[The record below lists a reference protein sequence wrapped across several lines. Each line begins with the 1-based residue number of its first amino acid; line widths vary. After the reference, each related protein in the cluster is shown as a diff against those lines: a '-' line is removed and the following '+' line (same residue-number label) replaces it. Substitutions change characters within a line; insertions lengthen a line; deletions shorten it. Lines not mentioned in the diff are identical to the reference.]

1 MIILTPNRR
10 LSAFSR
16 QQFNVQQLDAKK
28 SCWQSLEIYPIDVWI
43 LQLWQLCLENDP
55 TTYRPVLNK
64 QQQQLLF
71 EQIIQQNSSKELLR
85 INATAENALQAWKFL
100 RQWQVDVKKIAAYA
114 EFSEET
120 REFYLWLQLYLDWL
134 DKNQYYDFDSMLD
147 VLISEISSFAY
158 MLPKEICL
166 RGFNELTPQYAKF
179 VNTLKQNDVNIITDQ
194 LINGG
199 ADVYKAA
206 MLNQE
211 QELETAALWAR
222 NHLEANPNQII
233 GVVIPDLEQQR
244 QQVVAAFTSII
255 PYAQINISAPLALL
269 SYTMIDVAILLLQL
283 AKPIINFSDL
293 SIILRSPFI
302 INYSNAYNQRAKL
315 DRSLREVCEAKLTWY
330 NLIKHLQKFDTDIK
344 DLAENFKALLEKG
357 QGEYDTSYWVE
368 YIQTLLNVWGW
379 PGNRGLTVEESHLL
393 SCWRDLLLEYHKLD
407 CILGKHTFAECLQA
421 VQRLASET
429 PFLPAETGLTR
440 IHVLGLLEA
449 DGLNFDQLWI
459 CGMNRDSWPMP
470 ANPNPFIPLELQ
482 KQYDMPRSSPQREL
496 LVAQKLTANL
506 MQGAKFNVIFSY
518 AKFVDDR
525 EIQPSSLLADVPEIT
540 LDLSRNA
547 IKQTRIELE
556 VWHDPNAPKLN
567 TTYLSGGTRALQ
579 LQAQCPFKANA
590 ELRLNAR
597 PLEEPQNFLTPKERG
612 SLVHE
617 VLEQFWHMC
626 KSLTQL
632 KSFTALELESKL
644 FKIIEQVLL
653 NLQKRWPLTLTN
665 NYILLES
672 QRLYSLISRWLEYEA
687 GRLSF
692 VVYSLEQK
700 HLTQVGPLQIN
711 LQIDRID
718 QLIDGTYLVIDYKT
732 GNTIIDEWFT
742 DPIYAPQIP
751 LYAVYAI
758 DQVAGAAIATLRP
771 NNLRF
776 LGVSEQDGV
785 LPDVKSF
792 ANWSEQKQTWRER
805 LERTAQELCAGHATV
820 TPYSN
825 KVCSQCNLH
834 AFCRIYAQ

>member
-16 QQFNVQQLDAKK
+16 QQFNLRQLDAKK
-28 SCWQSLEIYPIDVWI
+28 SCWQTLEIYPIDVWI
-43 LQLWQLCLENDP
+43 LQLWQLCLEHNP
-55 TTYRPVLNK
+55 TAYRPVLNK

-100 RQWQVDVKKIAAYA
+100 RQWQVEIKKVAAYA
-114 EFSEET
+114 EFSEEA
-120 REFYLWLQLYLDWL
+120 REFFVWLQLYLDWL
-134 DKNQYYDFDSMLD
+134 DKNEYYDFDSMLD
-147 VLISEISSFAY
+147 ALINEISCFAY
-158 MLPKEICL
+158 LLPKEICL
-166 RGFNELTPQYAKF
+166 RGFNELTPQYNKF
-179 VNTLKQNDVNIITDQ
+179 INTLKQQGVNILTDH
-194 LINGG
+194 LINEG
-199 ADVYKAA
+199 ADVRKAA
-206 MLNQE
+206 MLNPE
-211 QELETAALWAR
+211 HELETAALWAK
-222 NHLEANPNQII
+222 NHLDENPNQTI

-244 QQVVAAFTSII
+244 QQVVAAFTNVI
-255 PYAQINISAPLALL
+255 PYAQVNISAPLSL
-269 SYTMIDVAILLLQL
+269 SSYAMIDIAILLLQS
-283 AKPIINFSDL
+283 AKQVINFSDL

-302 INYSNAYNQRAKL
+302 INYNTQCNQRAKL
-315 DRSLREVCEAKLTWY
+315 DRQLREICEAKLTWY
-330 NLIKHLQKFDTDIK
+330 NLIKYLQKYDTDIR
-344 DLAENFKALLEKG
+344 DLAENFKVLLEKNH
-357 QGEYDTSYWVE
+357 GEHNTIYWVE
-368 YIQTLLNVWGW
+368 YIQDLLNVWGW

-393 SCWRDLLLEYHKLD
+393 SCWRDLLIQYHKLD
-407 CILGKHTFAECLQA
+407 CILGKHTFAQCLQSI
-421 VQRLASET
+421 QRLAIET
-429 PFLPAETGLTR
+429 PFLPAETGLTKV
-440 IHVLGLLEA
+440 HVLGLLEA

-459 CGMNRDSWPMP
+459 CGMTRDSWPMP

-506 MQGAKFNVIFSY
+506 MQGGKYNVIFSY
-518 AKFVDDR
+518 ARFVDDR

-540 LDLSRNA
+540 IALSKNEVTEN
-547 IKQTRIELE
+547 KIELE
-556 VWHDPNAPKLN
+556 VWHDPNAPQLN
-567 TTYLSGGTRALQ
+567 TTYLAGGTRALQ

-590 ELRLNAR
+590 ELRLGAKI
-597 PLEEPQNFLTPKERG
+597 LQEPQSFLTPKERG

-644 FKIIEQVLL
+644 FSIIEKVLL
-653 NLQKRWPLTLTN
+653 AWQNRWPLTLTN

-687 GRLSF
+687 GRISF
-692 VVYSLEQK
+692 VVFNLEQK

-732 GNTIIDEWFT
+732 GNTIINEWFT
-742 DPIYAPQIP
+742 DPIYSPQIP
-751 LYAVYAI
+751 LYAVYAM
-758 DQVAGAAIATLRP
+758 DQISGAAVASLRP

-776 LGVSEQDGV
+776 LGVSAEDNI
-785 LPDVKSF
+785 LPDVKSIS
-792 ANWSEQKQTWRER
+792 NWSEQKQIWRER
-805 LERTAQELCAGHATV
+805 LEKTAKELCAGHAAV
-820 TPYSN
+820 TPYN
-825 KVCSQCNLH
+825 KNICNQCNLH